1 MREADQ
7 RLELCLP
14 VLLYCPV
21 SESISGAGQS
31 CVRVSAIFCTVQ
43 VLQEPKKKIC
53 PLHRIVVRNPG
64 VTAELEPGEV
74 SGVCI
79 WEYS

>member
-31 CVRVSAIFCTVQ
+31 CVRGMPVSAIFCTVQ
-43 VLQEPKKKIC
+43 ELQEPKKKIC
-53 PLHRIVVRNPG
+53 PLYRIAKCPHLGIFLMALQSGRQVV
-64 VTAELEPGEV
+64 A
-74 SGVCI
+74 
-79 WEYS
+79 